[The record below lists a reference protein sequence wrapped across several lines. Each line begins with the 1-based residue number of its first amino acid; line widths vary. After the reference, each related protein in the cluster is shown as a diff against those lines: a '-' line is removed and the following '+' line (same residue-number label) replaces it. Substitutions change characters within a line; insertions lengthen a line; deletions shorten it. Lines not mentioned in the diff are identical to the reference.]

1 MFRRGSRLR
10 RRLSISFSSSVGL
23 SNMMLDNGDG
33 VVETGMKVWLWK
45 VHGGKEGNLLGESD
59 LGRR

>member
-1 MFRRGSRLR
+1 
-10 RRLSISFSSSVGL
+10 
-23 SNMMLDNGDG
+23 MLDNGDG

>member
-10 RRLSISFSSSVGL
+10 RRLTISFSSSVGL
-23 SNMMLDNGDG
+23 SNMMLDSGDA
-33 VVETGMKVWLWK
+33 VVGWVEGLVWK
-45 VHGGKEGNLLGESD
+45 VHWGKEGKLLGESG

>member
-1 MFRRGSRLR
+1 MLRRGSRLR

-23 SNMMLDNGDG
+23 SNMILDTGDG
-33 VVETGMKVWLWK
+33 VVDWDEGLVWT
-45 VHGGKEGNLLGESD
+45 VHGGKEGKLLGESG